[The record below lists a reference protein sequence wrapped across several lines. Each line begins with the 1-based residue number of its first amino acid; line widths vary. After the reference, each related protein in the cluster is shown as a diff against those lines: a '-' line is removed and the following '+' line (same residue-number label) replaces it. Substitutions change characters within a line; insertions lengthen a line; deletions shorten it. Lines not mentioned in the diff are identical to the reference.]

1 MRLNVSQAARA
12 AGVSR
17 GTIYHRIK
25 KGSLSSEKGDDGR
38 TYIQIAELQR
48 VFGSLVIDGV
58 NDVQKPVSIEQS
70 SVQEVEVLRVEVRML
85 GEQAR
90 KAEERELEL
99 RGQVQTML
107 DVLKAQTRLLQAPG
121 QEDRRRRRWWLFG

>member
-1 MRLNVSQAARA
+1 MRLNVSQAAKA
-12 AGVSR
+12 ASVSR

-58 NDVQKPVSIEQS
+58 NDAQKPVSIEQS
-70 SVQEVEVLRVEVRML
+70 GVQEIEALRVEVRML
-85 GEQAR
+85 REQAR
-90 KAEERELEL
+90 KAEERELEA
-99 RGQVQTML
+99 RGQVQTMM
-107 DVLKAQTRLLQAPG
+107 DVLKAQTRLLAPG
-121 QEDRRRRRWWLFG
+121 REERRWRRWWPFG

>member
-1 MRLNVSQAARA
+1 MRLNVSQAAKA
-12 AGVSR
+12 ASVSR

-48 VFGSLVIDGV
+48 VFGSLVIAGV
-58 NDVQKPVSIEQS
+58 NDVQKQVTVEQLG
-70 SVQEVEVLRVEVRML
+70 VQEVEALRVEVRML
-85 GEQAR
+85 REQAR

-99 RGQVQTML
+99 RDQVQTMM
-107 DVLKAQTRLLQAPG
+107 DVLKAQTRLLEAPG
-121 QEDRRRRRWWLFG
+121 QAERRRRRWWPFG